1 MTKYLGRIVRTRS
14 ILSFQTSRGSGA
26 PLEWKQLYR
35 AAKLELDPTN
45 LIQQVDDA
53 YYAILDRIADHFSTK
68 SSDEEQVEM
77 RVALEALNFLRKR
90 TICRNKK
97 LPSLLRSLRSLR

>member
-35 AAKLELDPTN
+35 AAKLELDPTK